1 MDNSQ
6 SAIHLAQEWGEVLMT
21 DRSKDKSGPQ
31 VPSGPNNG
39 PAPAGVSRRTLLKRV
54 AAIGA
59 GAALSSGS
67 VLPGMPRVDSNPKR
81 GRIDVHHHMLPPF
94 YMDLRQRVTGIGE
107 MPTWSPARSLDDME
121 QNGVT
126 TAMLSLAV
134 SGVTF
139 DAGEAGRSLA
149 RKSNDFGAQLVK
161 DHPASFGL
169 LAALPLPDPQGSLIE
184 IEYALDALHADGVAL
199 LSSYGD
205 KWLGD
210 AIYAPV
216 FEELNRRKAV
226 VFVHPSAPNCC
237 ANLQAHVPAS
247 TLEFLFDTT
256 RTIESLLMNGTFSRF
271 QNLQFI
277 FSHGG
282 GAMPML
288 ANRMA
293 RLFPK
298 DLAAQAPN
306 GVLYELK
313 RQYYDTASASN
324 PASLSALMSVVP
336 GSQILFGSDFPFLS
350 AGDAAGDLMHSGLPD
365 NTVEAINRDNAVRLF
380 RRLKE

>member
-1 MDNSQ
+1 MADPFESNLHPQ
-6 SAIHLAQEWGEVLMT
+6 SASEPYSDSSQG
-21 DRSKDKSGPQ
+21 
-31 VPSGPNNG
+31 
-39 PAPAGVSRRTLLKRV
+39 GVSRRTMLKHV
-54 AAIGA
+54 ASIGA
-59 GAALSSGS
+59 SAALSTGS
-67 VLPGMPRVDSNPKR
+67 VLAAIPRVDSNSKH

-94 YMDLRQRVTGIGE
+94 YMDLRRAVPDVGK
-107 MPTWSPARSLDDME
+107 MPTWSPERSIDDME
-121 QNGVT
+121 KNGVI

-149 RKSNDFGAQLVK
+149 RKSNEFGAQLVK
-161 DHPASFGL
+161 DHSANFGL
-169 LAALPLPDPQGSLIE
+169 LAALPLPDPHGSLAE
-184 IEYALDALHADGVAL
+184 MEYALDTLHADGIAL

-210 AIYAPV
+210 ALYAPV

-237 ANLQAHVPAS
+237 ANLQARVPAS
-247 TLEFLFDTT
+247 TMEFLFDTT
-256 RTIESLLMNGTFSRF
+256 RTIESLLMSGTFSKF
-271 QNLQFI
+271 PNVHFI

-288 ANRMA
+288 ADRIA

-306 GVLYELK
+306 GVLYEIK

-324 PASLSALMSVVP
+324 PTSLNALMSIVP
-336 GSQILFGSDFPFLS
+336 SSQVLFGSDFPFLS
-350 AGDAAGDLMHSGLPD
+350 AGDTAGDLTRSGLPD
-365 NTVEAINRDNAVRLF
+365 KTVEAINRNNAVRLF
-380 RRLKE
+380 ERLKG

>member
-1 MDNSQ
+1 
-6 SAIHLAQEWGEVLMT
+6 VL
-21 DRSKDKSGPQ
+21 KH
-31 VPSGPNNG
+31 
-39 PAPAGVSRRTLLKRV
+39 V

-59 GAALSSGS
+59 GAAFSIRP
-67 VLPGMPRVDSNPKR
+67 VLARMPVVDTNPKH

-94 YMDLRQRVTGIGE
+94 YMDLRRAVPNVGA
-107 MPTWSPARSLDDME
+107 MPTWSPSKSLDDME
-121 QNGVT
+121 KNGVT

-139 DAGEAGRSLA
+139 DAGEGGRSLA

-169 LAALPLPDPQGSLIE
+169 LAALPLPDPQGSLSE
-184 IEYALDALHADGVAL
+184 IEYALDTLHADGIAL
-199 LSSYGD
+199 LSSYND

-210 AIYAPV
+210 TSYAPV

-247 TLEFLFDTT
+247 TMEFLFDTT
-256 RTIESLLMNGTFSRF
+256 RTIESLLMSGTFSRF
-271 QNLQFI
+271 PNVQFI

-282 GAMPML
+282 GAMPVL

-293 RLFPK
+293 RTFPK
-298 DLAAQAPN
+298 DLAAQVPN

-324 PASLSALMSVVP
+324 PTSLSALMSVVP
-336 GSQILFGSDFPFLS
+336 STQILFGSDFPFLS
-350 AGDAAGDLMHSGLPD
+350 AGEPASDLMHSGLPD
-365 NTVEAINRDNAVRLF
+365 NTIEAIDRNNAVRLF
-380 RRLKE
+380 GRLKG

>member
-1 MDNSQ
+1 MADPSEKGFAPYFAPEQ
-6 SAIHLAQEWGEVLMT
+6 S
-21 DRSKDKSGPQ
+21 SGYSP
-31 VPSGPNNG
+31 G
-39 PAPAGVSRRTLLKRV
+39 GVSRRTALMQI

-59 GAALSSGS
+59 GAALSTGS
-67 VLPGMPRVDSNPKR
+67 VLAAMPRVDSNTKG
-81 GRIDVHHHMLPPF
+81 GRIDVHHHMLPGF
-94 YMDLRQRVTGIGE
+94 YMDLRRAVPDVGA
-107 MPTWSPARSLDDME
+107 MPTWSPSKSIDDME
-121 QNGVT
+121 KNGVT

-139 DAGEAGRSLA
+139 DAGGAGRSLA
-149 RKSNDFGAQLVK
+149 RKSNDYGAQLVK

-169 LAALPLPDPQGSLIE
+169 LAALPLPDPQGSLVE
-184 IEYALDALHADGVAL
+184 LEYALDPLHADGFAL

-210 AIYAPV
+210 ATYVPV
-216 FEELNRRKAV
+216 FEELNRRKAI

-237 ANLQAHVPAS
+237 ANLMPHVPAS
-247 TLEFLFDTT
+247 TMEFLFDTA

-271 QNLQFI
+271 PNLRFI

-282 GAMPML
+282 GAMPGL
-288 ANRMA
+288 ANRIA

-298 DLAAQAPN
+298 ELTPQAPN

-324 PASLSALMSVVP
+324 PTSLSAILSIVP
-336 GSQILFGSDFPFLS
+336 GSQILFGSDFPFL
-350 AGDAAGDLMHSGLPD
+350 
-365 NTVEAINRDNAVRLF
+365 
-380 RRLKE
+380 

>member
-1 MDNSQ
+1 MADPCETRPVPQ
-6 SAIHLAQEWGEVLMT
+6 LAS
-21 DRSKDKSGPQ
+21 DPRSEHSLG
-31 VPSGPNNG
+31 
-39 PAPAGVSRRTLLKRV
+39 GVSRRTVLKHV
-54 AAIGA
+54 AAMGA
-59 GAALSSGS
+59 GAALSTRS
-67 VLPGMPRVDSNPKR
+67 LLAAMPRVDSNPKR

-94 YMDLRQRVTGIGE
+94 YMDLRRAVPDVGA
-107 MPTWSPARSLDDME
+107 MPTWSPAKSIDDME
-121 QNGVT
+121 KNGVT

-169 LAALPLPDPQGSLIE
+169 LAALPLPDPQGSLVE
-184 IEYALDALHADGVAL
+184 IEYALDTLHADGIAL

-210 AIYAPV
+210 ATYAPV

-226 VFVHPSAPNCC
+226 VFVHPNAPNCC
-237 ANLQAHVPAS
+237 ANLQARVPAS
-247 TLEFLFDTT
+247 TIEFYFDTT
-256 RTIESLLMNGTFSRF
+256 RTIESLLMSGTFSRF
-271 QNLQFI
+271 PNLRFI

-282 GAMPML
+282 GAMPIL

-324 PASLSALMSVVP
+324 PTSLNALMSIVP
-336 GSQILFGSDFPFLS
+336 SSQIVFGSDFPFHLRGGTRKRLDAFRI
-350 AGDAAGDLMHSGLPD
+350 AGQY
-365 NTVEAINRDNAVRLF
+365 R
-380 RRLKE
+380 

>member
-1 MDNSQ
+1 MADPSEERLVP
-6 SAIHLAQEWGEVLMT
+6 HLAS
-21 DRSKDKSGPQ
+21 DPSCGP
-31 VPSGPNNG
+31 SLG
-39 PAPAGVSRRTLLKRV
+39 GVSRRTALKHV

-59 GAALSSGS
+59 GAALSTGS
-67 VLPGMPRVDSNPKR
+67 VLAAMPRIDSNPKR

-94 YMDLRQRVTGIGE
+94 YMDLRRAVPDVGA
-107 MPTWSPARSLDDME
+107 MPTWSPSKSIDDME
-121 QNGVT
+121 KNGVT

-149 RKSNDFGAQLVK
+149 RKSNDYGAQLVR

-169 LAALPLPDPQGSLIE
+169 LAALPLPDPQGSLVE
-184 IEYALDALHADGVAL
+184 IEYALDTLHADGIAL

-205 KWLGD
+205 QWLGD
-210 AIYAPV
+210 ATYAPV

-237 ANLQAHVPAS
+237 ANLQARVPAS
-247 TLEFLFDTT
+247 TIEFYFDTT
-256 RTIESLLMNGTFSRF
+256 RTIESLLMSGTFSRF
-271 QNLQFI
+271 PNLRFI

-282 GAMPML
+282 GAMPIL

-324 PASLSALMSVVP
+324 PTSLTAIMSIVP
-336 GSQILFGSDFPFLS
+336 SSQIVFGSDFPFLS
-350 AGDAAGDLMHSGLPD
+350 AGEPAGELMHSGLPD
-365 NTVEAINRDNAVRLF
+365 NIVEAIDHNNAVRLF
-380 RRLKE
+380 ERLKG

>member
-1 MDNSQ
+1 MAISSRLPSDLYREKLMANSCGDGSVQ
-6 SAIHLAQEWGEVLMT
+6 QAPS
-21 DRSKDKSGPQ
+21 
-31 VPSGPNNG
+31 VPSSEN
-39 PAPAGVSRRTLLKRV
+39 AMKGVSRRAMLKQL
-54 AAIGA
+54 AAMGA
-59 GAALSSGS
+59 GAALSIRP
-67 VLPGMPRVDSNPKR
+67 LLAGMPRVDSTPQR

-94 YMDLRQRVTGIGE
+94 YMDLRRAVPDVGK
-107 MPTWSPARSLDDME
+107 MPAWSVSKSLDDME
-121 QNGVT
+121 KNGVM

-139 DAGEAGRSLA
+139 DAGEAGRNLA

-169 LAALPLPDPQGSLIE
+169 LAALPLPDPHGSLAE
-184 IEYALDALHADGVAL
+184 IEYAFDTLRADGIAL

-210 AIYAPV
+210 ATYEPV

-226 VFVHPSAPNCC
+226 VFVHPNAPNCC
-237 ANLQAHVPAS
+237 ANLMPHVPAS
-247 TLEFLFDTT
+247 TMEFYFDTA
-256 RTIESLLMNGTFSRF
+256 RTIESLLLNGTFSRF
-271 QNLQFI
+271 PSIQFI

-282 GAMPML
+282 GAMPSL
-288 ANRMA
+288 ANRIA

-298 DLAAQAPN
+298 ELASYAPN

-324 PASLSALMSVVP
+324 PTSLSAIMSLVP
-336 GSQILFGSDFPFLS
+336 SSQIVFGSDFPFLS
-350 AGDAAGDLMHSGLPD
+350 AGDAASDLMHSGLPD
-365 NTVEAINRDNAVRLF
+365 TTVEAINRGNAIRLF
-380 RRLKE
+380 GRLKA

>member
-1 MDNSQ
+1 MADPNEDNLHPKISYGQ
-6 SAIHLAQEWGEVLMT
+6 SSE
-21 DRSKDKSGPQ
+21 
-31 VPSGPNNG
+31 PSLDTI
-39 PAPAGVSRRTLLKRV
+39 SRRTMLKHV
-54 AAIGA
+54 AAISA
-59 GAALSSGS
+59 GAALSTGS
-67 VLPGMPRVDSNPKR
+67 VLAAIPRVDSDSKR

-94 YMDLRQRVTGIGE
+94 YMDFRRAVPDVGK
-107 MPTWSPARSLDDME
+107 MPTWSPEKSIDDMRK
-121 QNGVT
+121 NGVT

-161 DHPASFGL
+161 DHPANFGL
-169 LAALPLPDPQGSLIE
+169 LAALPLPDPQGSLVE
-184 IEYALDALHADGVAL
+184 MEYALDTLHADGIAL

-210 AIYAPV
+210 AMYAPV

-247 TLEFLFDTT
+247 TMEFLFDTT
-256 RTIESLLMNGTFSRF
+256 RTIESLLMGGTFSKF
-271 QNLQFI
+271 PNVHFI

-288 ANRMA
+288 ADRIA

-298 DLAAQAPN
+298 DFATQAPN
-306 GVLYELK
+306 GVLYEIK

-324 PASLSALMSVVP
+324 PTSLNALMSTVP
-336 GSQILFGSDFPFLS
+336 SSQVLFGSDFPFLS
-350 AGDAAGDLMHSGLPD
+350 AGDTATDLAHSGLPEK
-365 NTVEAINRDNAVRLF
+365 TVEAINRENAVRLF
-380 RRLKE
+380 GRLKV

>member
-1 MDNSQ
+1 MAITNGRSSNPNRRIVDSDLREGNSISQ
-6 SAIHLAQEWGEVLMT
+6 ISFRQDCESPVAAI
-21 DRSKDKSGPQ
+21 
-31 VPSGPNNG
+31 
-39 PAPAGVSRRTLLKRV
+39 SRRTVLKQV
-54 AAIGA
+54 AALGV
-59 GAALSSGS
+59 GAALTSHP
-67 VLPGMPRVDSNPKR
+67 LLAGMPRVDSTPKL

-94 YMDLRQRVTGIGE
+94 YMDLRRAVPDVGK
-107 MPTWSPARSLDDME
+107 MPGWSPAKSLDDME
-121 QNGVT
+121 KNGVT

-161 DHPASFGL
+161 DHPTNFGL
-169 LAALPLPDPQGSLIE
+169 LSALPLPDPQGSLVE
-184 IEYALDALHADGVAL
+184 IEYALDTLHADGIAL

-210 AIYAPV
+210 AAYEPV
-216 FEELNRRKAV
+216 FQELNRRKAV
-226 VFVHPSAPNCC
+226 VFVHPNAPNCC
-237 ANLQAHVPAS
+237 TNVMPHVPAS
-247 TLEFLFDTT
+247 TMEFYFDTA
-256 RTIESLLMNGTFSRF
+256 RTIESLLLNGTFSRF
-271 QNLQFI
+271 PNLQFI

-282 GAMPML
+282 GAMPIL

-298 DLAAQAPN
+298 DLASYAPN

-324 PASLSALMSVVP
+324 PTSLSAIMSLVP
-336 GSQILFGSDFPFLS
+336 SSQIIFGSDFPFLS
-350 AGDAAGDLMHSGLPD
+350 AGDPAGDLAHSGLPD
-365 NTVEAINRDNAVRLF
+365 ATVEAINRGNAERLF
-380 RRLKE
+380 ARLKG

>member
-1 MDNSQ
+1 MAA
-6 SAIHLAQEWGEVLMT
+6 AIV
-21 DRSKDKSGPQ
+21 RSLVPQ
-31 VPSGPNNG
+31 VEPLSNSGSPVER
-39 PAPAGVSRRTLLKRV
+39 VSRRTALKRV
-54 AAIGA
+54 AALGA
-59 GAALSSGS
+59 GAALSIRPSLLGTS
-67 VLPGMPRVDSNPKR
+67 RAAADPKP

-94 YMDLRQRVTGIGE
+94 YMDLRRAVPNIGI
-107 MPTWSPARSLDDME
+107 MPAWSPSKSLDDME

-134 SGVTF
+134 SGVSF
-139 DAGEAGRSLA
+139 DAGEAGRGLA
-149 RKSNDFGAQLVK
+149 RKSNDFGAELVK

-169 LAALPLPDPQGSLIE
+169 LAALPLPDPKGSLAE
-184 IEYALDALHADGVAL
+184 IEYALDTLHADGMAL

-210 AIYAPV
+210 SAYVPV

-226 VFVHPSAPNCC
+226 VFVHSNVPNCC
-237 ANLQAHVPAS
+237 ANLLPHVPDTS
-247 TLEFLFDTT
+247 IEFLFDTT
-256 RTIESLLMNGTFSRF
+256 RTIESLLVNGTFAKF
-271 QNLQFI
+271 PNVQFI

-293 RLFPK
+293 RTFPK
-298 DLAAQAPN
+298 DLATQAPN

-324 PASLSALMSVVP
+324 PTSLSALLSVVP
-336 GSQILFGSDFPFLS
+336 SSQVLFGSDFPFLS
-350 AGDAAGDLMHSGLPD
+350 AAVPGSDLLHSGLTGD
-365 NTVEAINRDNAVRLF
+365 TVKAIERDNAARLF
-380 RRLKE
+380 GRLKG

>member
-1 MDNSQ
+1 
-6 SAIHLAQEWGEVLMT
+6 MT
-21 DRSKDKSGPQ
+21 DPSIERLVLHFGSEQSSG
-31 VPSGPNNG
+31 SSLG
-39 PAPAGVSRRTLLKRV
+39 GVSRRTVLKHV

-59 GAALSSGS
+59 GAAISTGS
-67 VLPGMPRVDSNPKR
+67 VLAAIPRVDSNPKR

-94 YMDLRQRVTGIGE
+94 YMDLRRAVPDVGA
-107 MPTWSPARSLDDME
+107 MPTWSPAKSIDDME
-121 QNGVT
+121 KNGVT

-139 DAGEAGRSLA
+139 DAGEAGRALA

-161 DHPASFGL
+161 DHPTSFGL
-169 LAALPLPDPQGSLIE
+169 LAALPLPDPKGSLVE
-184 IEYALDALHADGVAL
+184 TEYALDTLHADGIAL

-210 AIYAPV
+210 ATYVPI

-247 TLEFLFDTT
+247 TMEFYFDTA
-256 RTIESLLMNGTFSRF
+256 RTIESLLTNGTFSRF
-271 QNLQFI
+271 PNVQFI

-282 GAMPML
+282 GAMPVL

-293 RLFPK
+293 RTFPK
-298 DLAAQAPN
+298 DLAAQVPN

-324 PASLSALMSVVP
+324 PTSLSALMSIVP
-336 GSQILFGSDFPFLS
+336 SSQILFGSDFPFIS
-350 AGDAAGDLMHSGLPD
+350 AGEPAGDLMHSGLPD
-365 NTVEAINRDNAVRLF
+365 NTVEAIDRNNAARLF
-380 RRLKE
+380 QRLKG

>member
-1 MDNSQ
+1 
-6 SAIHLAQEWGEVLMT
+6 
-21 DRSKDKSGPQ
+21 
-31 VPSGPNNG
+31 
-39 PAPAGVSRRTLLKRV
+39 
-54 AAIGA
+54 
-59 GAALSSGS
+59 
-67 VLPGMPRVDSNPKR
+67 
-81 GRIDVHHHMLPPF
+81 MLPPF
-94 YMDLRQRVTGIGE
+94 YMDLRRAVPDVGK
-107 MPTWSPARSLDDME
+107 MPTWSPSKSLDDME
-121 QNGVT
+121 KNGVT

-149 RKSNDFGAQLVK
+149 RKSNDFGAELVK

-169 LAALPLPDPQGSLIE
+169 LAALPLPDPQGSLVE
-184 IEYALDALHADGVAL
+184 IEYALDTLHADGVAL

-210 AIYAPV
+210 ATYAPV

-247 TLEFLFDTT
+247 TMEFLFDTA
-256 RTIESLLMNGTFSRF
+256 RTIDSLLMNGTFSRF
-271 QNLQFI
+271 PNLQFI

-282 GAMPML
+282 GAMPIL
-288 ANRMA
+288 ANRIA

-298 DLAAQAPN
+298 ELASYAPN

-313 RQYYDTASASN
+313 RQYYDTASATN
-324 PASLSALMSVVP
+324 PSSLAALTNLIPS
-336 GSQILFGSDFPFLS
+336 SQIVFGSDFPFLS
-350 AGDAAGDLMHSGLPD
+350 AGDTAGDLLHSGLPD
-365 NTVEAINRDNAVRLF
+365 KTVDAINRDNAVRLF
-380 RRLKE
+380 ARLKN

>member
-1 MDNSQ
+1 MADSSDKRLVAHFAPNQ
-6 SAIHLAQEWGEVLMT
+6 S
-21 DRSKDKSGPQ
+21 SGPFL
-31 VPSGPNNG
+31 G
-39 PAPAGVSRRTLLKRV
+39 GVSRRTVLKHA

-59 GAALSSGS
+59 GAALSTSS
-67 VLPGMPRVDSNPKR
+67 VLAAMPRVDSNPKR

-94 YMDLRQRVTGIGE
+94 YMDLRRAVPDVGA
-107 MPTWSPARSLDDME
+107 MPTWSPAKSVDDME
-121 QNGVT
+121 KNNVT

-139 DAGEAGRSLA
+139 DVGEAGRALA
-149 RKSNDFGAQLVK
+149 RKSNDYGAQLVK
-161 DHPASFGL
+161 DHPTNFGL
-169 LAALPLPDPQGSLIE
+169 LAALPMPDPKGSLAE
-184 IEYALDALHADGVAL
+184 MEYALDTLHADGIAL

-210 AIYAPV
+210 AAYVPV

-247 TLEFLFDTT
+247 TMEFLFDTT
-256 RTIESLLMNGTFSRF
+256 RTIESLLTNGTFSKF
-271 QNLQFI
+271 PNVQFI

-282 GAMPML
+282 GAMPVL

-293 RLFPK
+293 RTFPK
-298 DLAAQAPN
+298 DLAGQVPN

-324 PASLSALMSVVP
+324 PTSLSALMSVVP
-336 GSQILFGSDFPFLS
+336 SSQVVFGSDFPFIS
-350 AGDAAGDLMHSGLPD
+350 AGEPAGDLMRSGLPE
-365 NTVEAINRDNAVRLF
+365 NTIEAIEHNNAARLF
-380 RRLKE
+380 ERLKI

>member
-1 MDNSQ
+1 MADLIENSF
-6 SAIHLAQEWGEVLMT
+6 L
-21 DRSKDKSGPQ
+21 SKNLSRHNSE
-31 VPSGPNNG
+31 PSLS
-39 PAPAGVSRRTLLKRV
+39 GVSRRTVIQQL
-54 AAIGA
+54 AAAGA
-59 GAALSSGS
+59 GAALSIRPLL
-67 VLPGMPRVDSNPKR
+67 VAMPRVDSNPQR

-94 YMDLRQRVTGIGE
+94 YMDLRRAVPDVGK
-107 MPTWSPARSLDDME
+107 MPTWSPSKSLDDME
-121 QNGVT
+121 KNGVT

-169 LAALPLPDPQGSLIE
+169 LAALPLPDPKGSLVE
-184 IEYALDALHADGVAL
+184 MEYALDTLHADGIAL

-210 AIYAPV
+210 ATYEPV

-226 VFVHPSAPNCC
+226 VFVHPNAPNCC
-237 ANLQAHVPAS
+237 ANLMPHVPAS
-247 TLEFLFDTT
+247 TMEFYFDTA
-256 RTIESLLMNGTFSRF
+256 RTIESLLLNGTFSRF
-271 QNLQFI
+271 PNLQFI

-282 GAMPML
+282 GAMPIL

-298 DLAAQAPN
+298 DLASNAPN

-324 PASLSALMSVVP
+324 PTSLSAIMSLVP
-336 GSQILFGSDFPFLS
+336 SSQILFGSDFPFLS
-350 AGDAAGDLMHSGLPD
+350 AGDPAGDLMHSGLPD
-365 NTVEAINRDNAVRLF
+365 NTVQAINRDNAIRLF
-380 RRLKE
+380 ARLKN

>member
-1 MDNSQ
+1 
-6 SAIHLAQEWGEVLMT
+6 
-21 DRSKDKSGPQ
+21 
-31 VPSGPNNG
+31 
-39 PAPAGVSRRTLLKRV
+39 V

-59 GAALSSGS
+59 GAALSTGS
-67 VLPGMPRVDSNPKR
+67 VLAAMPRIDSNPKR

-94 YMDLRQRVTGIGE
+94 YMDLRRAVPDVGA
-107 MPTWSPARSLDDME
+107 MPTWSPSKSIDDME
-121 QNGVT
+121 KNGVT

-149 RKSNDFGAQLVK
+149 RKSNDYGAQLVR

-169 LAALPLPDPQGSLIE
+169 LAALPLPDPQGSLVE
-184 IEYALDALHADGVAL
+184 IEYALDTLHADGIAL

-205 KWLGD
+205 QWLGD
-210 AIYAPV
+210 ATYAPV

-237 ANLQAHVPAS
+237 ANLQARVPAS
-247 TLEFLFDTT
+247 TIEFYFDTT
-256 RTIESLLMNGTFSRF
+256 RTIESLLMSGTFSRF
-271 QNLQFI
+271 PNLRFI

-282 GAMPML
+282 GAMPIL

-324 PASLSALMSVVP
+324 PTSLTAIMSVVS
-336 GSQILFGSDFPFLS
+336 GSQIVFGSDFPFIS
-350 AGDAAGDLMHSGLPD
+350 AGEPASDLMHSGLPE
-365 NTVEAINRDNAVRLF
+365 NTVEAINRGNAAQLFERL
-380 RRLKE
+380 RA

>member
-1 MDNSQ
+1 V
-6 SAIHLAQEWGEVLMT
+6 AILNGRAVER
-21 DRSKDKSGPQ
+21 DRQKFMADPSEDILEPAGSCAPSS
-31 VPSGPNNG
+31 VPSGG
-39 PAPAGVSRRTLLKRV
+39 SVSRRAVLKQV
-54 AAIGA
+54 AVLGA
-59 GAALSSGS
+59 GAALSIRP
-67 VLPGMPRVDSNPKR
+67 LLAGMARVDSNPQR

-94 YMDLRQRVTGIGE
+94 YMDLRRAVPDVGK
-107 MPTWSPARSLDDME
+107 MPTWSPAKSLDDME
-121 QNGVT
+121 KNGVT

-161 DHPASFGL
+161 DHPTSFGL
-169 LAALPLPDPQGSLIE
+169 LAALPLPDPHGSLVE
-184 IEYALDALHADGVAL
+184 MEYALDTLHADGIAL

-210 AIYAPV
+210 ATYEPV

-226 VFVHPSAPNCC
+226 VFVHPNAPNCC
-237 ANLQAHVPAS
+237 ANLMPHVPAS
-247 TLEFLFDTT
+247 TMEFYFDTA
-256 RTIESLLMNGTFSRF
+256 RTIESLLLNGIFSRF
-271 QNLQFI
+271 PNLQFI

-282 GAMPML
+282 GAMPIL

-298 DLAAQAPN
+298 ELASYAPN

-324 PASLSALMSVVP
+324 PTSLSAIMSLVP
-336 GSQILFGSDFPFLS
+336 SSQILFGSDFPFLS
-350 AGDAAGDLMHSGLPD
+350 AGDPAGDLMHSGLPD
-365 NTVEAINRDNAVRLF
+365 NTVEAINRNNAVRLF
-380 RRLKE
+380 ERLKS